1 MQSFLDVNAMRAWL
15 DARATALAERDTV
28 ELLAGLGRILA
39 EDLVST
45 LNVPPHDNSAMDGYA
60 VSLAELGQPLP
71 VSQRIPAGVVPKP
84 LAQGTVARIF
94 TGAPIPA
101 GADLVVMQEVCTVGE
116 DGRVTIA
123 GEVKEGQNI
132 RRAGSD
138 IATGAVVVPAGK
150 RLTPADLG
158 LLASIGIA
166 EIDVLRPLRVAVFFT
181 GDELTEPGEPLADGK
196 IYNSNRYWLTPL
208 LLELGCEVSDLG
220 IVPDSLE
227 ATREALSDAADF
239 ADIILTCGGVSVG
252 EEDHVKAAV
261 ESVGELN
268 LWKIAI
274 KPGKPFA
281 FGRIGAAD
289 FVGLPGNPVSG
300 YVTFHVFVRRFIE
313 QRQGLAE
320 VREPTVIKLK
330 AAFEWSRAD
339 SKREEYLR
347 VKRTVEN
354 GETVLARFAN
364 QNSGVL
370 SSCAWA
376 DGLVRLAPGQTVA
389 PGDWVDYLP
398 FE

>member
-15 DARATALAERDTV
+15 DARATALTGRDTV
-28 ELLAGLGRILA
+28 PLLAALGRVLA
-39 EDLVST
+39 ADVVAT
-45 LNVPPHDNSAMDGYA
+45 LDVPPHDNSAMDGYA
-60 VSLAELGQPLP
+60 VRVAELGQPLP
-71 VSQRIPAGVVPKP
+71 VSQRIPAGTVPRA
-84 LAQGTVARIF
+84 LADGSVARIF
-94 TGAPIPA
+94 TGAPLPP
-101 GADLVVMQEVCTVGE
+101 GADAVVMQEVCTVGA
-116 DGRVTIA
+116 DGRVSVDA
-123 GEVKEGQNI
+123 EVTLGQNI

-138 IATGAVVVPAGK
+138 IAAGSVVAPAGK

-166 EIDVLRPLRVAVFFT
+166 EVDVIRPLRVAVFFT
-181 GDELTEPGEPLADGK
+181 GDELAEPGEPLADGK

-208 LLELGCEVSDLG
+208 LLQLGCEVTDLG
-220 IVPDSLE
+220 TVPDDFG
-227 ATREALSDAADF
+227 ATREALTDAADF

-261 ESVGELN
+261 EAVGTLD

-281 FGRIGAAD
+281 FGRVGAAD
-289 FVGLPGNPVSG
+289 FIGLPGNPVSG
-300 YVTFHVFVRRFIE
+300 YVTFHVFVRRYLE

-320 VREPTVIKLK
+320 VREPSVIRLK
-330 AAFEWSRAD
+330 AAFEWTRAD
-339 SKREEYLR
+339 ARREEYLR
-347 VKRTVEN
+347 VKRVVEN